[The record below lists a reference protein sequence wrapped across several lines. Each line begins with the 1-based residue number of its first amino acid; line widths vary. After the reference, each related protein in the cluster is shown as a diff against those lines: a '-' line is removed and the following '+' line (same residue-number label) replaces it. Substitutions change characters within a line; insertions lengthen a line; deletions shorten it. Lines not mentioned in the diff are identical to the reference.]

1 MKKMTNGK
9 DVRFVADA
17 LVSAYRNRGYHVE
30 DEEVAPPPSGD
41 PEKHTAPDGQ
51 TNSEGQ
57 TNPEGQGASEGQTAP
72 EDTENATGETAGDPE
87 NQTADQF
94 ACPVCG
100 KAYAKKAYL
109 EKHMAEKHN
118 Q

>member
-9 DVRFVADA
+9 DVKFVADA
-17 LVSAYRNRGYHVE
+17 LVSAYQNRGYRVYG
-30 DEEVAPPPSGD
+30 EEVAPPPSGD
-41 PEKHTAPDGQ
+41 PEKHTVP
-51 TNSEGQ
+51 EGQ
-57 TNPEGQGASEGQTAP
+57 TNPEGQGASERQTAP

-94 ACPVCG
+94 TCPVCG